1 MADDK
6 ELLDEDY
13 LDSLLNSVDNT
24 DAADEVPVEEDS
36 DTDSENIDDN
46 SIDDDMTDTEAIP
59 VADDLSDTE
68 DIPLTDDLSDIEDI
82 PATDDL
88 FDSGDIPDT
97 DDLFDSED
105 TPDTDDLFDSE
116 DIPDADDL
124 FDSGDIPATDDIS
137 DTDEDLDKL
146 LKELEMSENEV
157 ADADKI
163 ADELSDNPGVSEF
176 ADDNKVLNDI
186 KDVTNSDD
194 ISQGKNIS
202 SQKEKKSSKEKK
214 NFFSKLFGK
223 KDKEVQSSE
232 ISPDDNDSIIKMHEQ
247 EDESDAFD
255 LSEFDEFDSLDDIE
269 DRSSGDT
276 EKTAA
281 EIKAEKEKKKKEKK
295 DEKKKLKK
303 EKAEQKKKEK
313 AEKKRLKAEKPKPPA
328 EKIKISPGAVIL
340 SLSVIVIA
348 IIGLVFGGKTFWY
361 RSHINDAS
369 ELLIKKKYVEAYD
382 MFTGIKA
389 KKDDEGLYNQL
400 RTLMLI
406 QREYD
411 SYNASIKMKRPV
423 EGLSSLVKG
432 VKRYEENKDKA
443 ELYGVEKDAKTIY
456 SNICDRLSTVYG
468 ITPEQADELN
478 GMKDNKEYTR
488 RLKEIVK
495 NSESTLNNEY
505 DKQR

>member
-105 TPDTDDLFDSE
+105 
-116 DIPDADDL
+116 IPDADDL
-124 FDSGDIPATDDIS
+124 FDSGDIPDTDDIS

-163 ADELSDNPGVSEF
+163 ADELSDDPGVSEF

-186 KDVTNSDD
+186 KNVTNSDD

-214 NFFSKLFGK
+214 NFFSKLFVK

-295 DEKKKLKK
+295 EKKDEKKKLKK

-313 AEKKRLKAEKPKPPA
+313 AEKKRLKTEKPKPPA

-505 DKQR
+505 DKQG

>member
-1 MADDK
+1 
-6 ELLDEDY
+6 
-13 LDSLLNSVDNT
+13 
-24 DAADEVPVEEDS
+24 
-36 DTDSENIDDN
+36 
-46 SIDDDMTDTEAIP
+46 
-59 VADDLSDTE
+59 
-68 DIPLTDDLSDIEDI
+68 
-82 PATDDL
+82 
-88 FDSGDIPDT
+88 
-97 DDLFDSED
+97 
-105 TPDTDDLFDSE
+105 
-116 DIPDADDL
+116 
-124 FDSGDIPATDDIS
+124 
-137 DTDEDLDKL
+137 
-146 LKELEMSENEV
+146 MSENEV

-163 ADELSDNPGVSEF
+163 ADELSDDPGVSEF

-186 KDVTNSDD
+186 KDAKNSDD
-194 ISQGKNIS
+194 ISQEKNIS

-269 DRSSGDT
+269 DRSSGET

-295 DEKKKLKK
+295 EKKEEKKKLKK

-348 IIGLVFGGKTFWY
+348 ITGLVFGGKTFWY

-382 MFTGIKA
+382 MLTGIKA

-468 ITPEQADELN
+468 ITAEQADELN
-478 GMKDNKEYTR
+478 SMKDNKEYTR

-505 DKQR
+505 DKQG